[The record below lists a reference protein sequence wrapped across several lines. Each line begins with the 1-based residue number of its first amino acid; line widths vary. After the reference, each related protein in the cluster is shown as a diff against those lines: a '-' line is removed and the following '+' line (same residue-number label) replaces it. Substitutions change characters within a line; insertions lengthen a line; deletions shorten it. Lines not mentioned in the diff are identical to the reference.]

1 LKKPIEACKSA
12 GVDQPSL
19 MDSVTIRV
27 PARLH
32 LGFLDL
38 NGEVGRRFGS
48 IGLAISGYATQ
59 LTLARSARAHCEGVQ
74 SERGQEFLA
83 SMVQHL
89 RVPDAH
95 RLQVTEAI
103 PSHAGL
109 GSGTQMALA
118 VAAALR
124 RLHGLKLDIAGDA
137 VRLGRGARSGIGIA
151 LFNKGGLVVDAGRGP
166 TSTIPPVV
174 SRIAFPPKWRLVL
187 VLDSHQQGV
196 HGVEERAAF
205 ATLPVFS
212 PTDAA
217 LLCRLTLMKVLPA
230 LVERDIANFG
240 AGISRMQTILG
251 DYFAPAQGGRFADPN
266 VAHVLNTLGKAG
278 AHAIGQSSWGPTG
291 FALAANNEQALQ
303 LAGLA
308 RSAAR
313 GQGLDVRICSARNR
327 GAQISIS
334 KAAEKRISLVGGSQT

>member
-1 LKKPIEACKSA
+1 
-12 GVDQPSL
+12 

-38 NGEVGRRFGS
+38 NGEIGRRFGS

-74 SERGQEFLA
+74 SDRGQEFLA
-83 SMVQHL
+83 HMVQHL
-89 RVPDAH
+89 KVSTAH
-95 RLQVTEAI
+95 RLLVTEAI

-118 VAAALR
+118 IAAALR

-137 VRLGRGARSGIGIA
+137 ARLDRGARSGIGIG

-166 TSTIPPVV
+166 ASTVPPVV

-187 VLDSHQQGV
+187 ILDSHQQGI
-196 HGVEERAAF
+196 HGVEERTAF
-205 ATLPVFS
+205 STLPIFS
-212 PTDAA
+212 AADAA
-217 LLCRLTLMKVLPA
+217 LLCRLTLMKILPA
-230 LVERDIANFG
+230 LVECDIANFG
-240 AGISRMQTILG
+240 SGINRMQAILG
-251 DYFAPAQGGRFADPN
+251 DYFAAAQGGRFANPN
-266 VAHVLNTLGKAG
+266 VAHVLSVLCQAG

-291 FALAANNEQALQ
+291 FALAADNEQALQ

-308 RSAAR
+308 RGVSCS
-313 GQGLDVRICSARNR
+313 QSLHIRICSARNH
-327 GAQISIS
+327 GARISIS
-334 KAAEKRISLVGGSQT
+334 EETEKRISLVGGSHP